1 MVENRPFLKFLTHF
15 ILIVGIII
23 ICFPVYVA
31 IIASTHSSSEF
42 SSGIIPL
49 LPGKYGLENYQTIF
63 GDGLV
68 QLGLP
73 RLWPLLMN
81 SFIMAIGIS
90 IGKIIISLF
99 SAYAIVYMRF
109 PFRKTAFALIFVT
122 MMLPIEV
129 RIIPTYTVVAHLG
142 MINSYGGMIIPLIAS
157 ATATF
162 LFRQFFLTVPDE
174 LLEAA
179 RVDGAGPFK
188 FFKDILLPLSKSN
201 IAALFIIMF
210 IYGWIQYLWP
220 LIVTTD
226 QNHQTILVI
235 LKQLI
240 VESLQHEPQW
250 NILMAVSVV
259 AMLPPV
265 LIVICMQRLFVKGLI
280 EAEK

>member
-1 MVENRPFLKFLTHF
+1 MVENRPVLKFLTH
-15 ILIVGIII
+15 ITLIVGIII

-31 IIASTHSSSEF
+31 IIASTHSSAAF
-42 SSGIIPL
+42 NSGTLPL
-49 LPGKYGLENYQTIF
+49 LPGKYTLENYKTIF
-63 GDGLV
+63 GDGLA

-73 RLWPLLMN
+73 NLWPLLMN
-81 SFIMAIGIS
+81 SLIMALGIS
-90 IGKIIISLF
+90 IGKIIISLL

-109 PFRKTAFALIFVT
+109 PFRKTAFVLIFVT
-122 MMLPIEV
+122 LMLPVEV
-129 RIIPTYTVVAHLG
+129 RILPTYEVVAKLG
-142 MINSYGGMIIPLIAS
+142 MIDTYSGMIIPLIAS

-162 LFRQFFLTVPDE
+162 LFRQFFLTIPDE

-179 RVDGAGPFK
+179 RVDGAGPVK

-220 LIVTTD
+220 LIITTD
-226 QNHQTILVI
+226 QKHQTILII

-240 VESLQHEPQW
+240 VESLQHDPQW

-259 AMLPPV
+259 AMVPPV
-265 LIVICMQRLFVKGLI
+265 LVVIFMQRLFIKGLI
-280 EAEK
+280 ETEK

>member
-1 MVENRPFLKFLTHF
+1 MVENRPILRFMTHL
-15 ILIVGIII
+15 ILICGIVV

-31 IIASTHSSSEF
+31 IIASTHSSASF
-42 SSGIIPL
+42 NAGTLPL
-49 LPGKYGLENYQTIF
+49 LPGKYALENYTTIF
-63 GDGLV
+63 SDKLV

-73 RLWPLLMN
+73 RLGPLLIN
-81 SFIMAIGIS
+81 SFIMALGIS
-90 IGKIIISLF
+90 FGKIIISLF

-122 MMLPIEV
+122 LMLPVEV
-129 RIIPTYTVVAHLG
+129 RIIPTYIVVAKLG
-142 MINSYGGMIIPLIAS
+142 MINTYSGMIIPLIAS

-210 IYGWIQYLWP
+210 IYGWVQYLWP

-226 QNHQTILVI
+226 QEHQTVLVI

-240 VESLQHEPQW
+240 VESLQHDPQW
-250 NILMAVSVV
+250 NILMAISVV
-259 AMLPPV
+259 AMVPPV
-265 LIVICMQRLFVKGLI
+265 LIVIFMQRLFVKGLI
-280 EAEK
+280 ETEK

>member
-15 ILIVGIII
+15 ILIIGILI

-31 IIASTHSSSEF
+31 IIASTHN
-42 SSGIIPL
+42 SGTFNTGTLPL
-49 LPGKYGLENYQTIF
+49 LPGQYGLENYKIIF

-109 PFRKTAFALIFVT
+109 PFRKTAFALIFIT
-122 MMLPIEV
+122 LMLPIEI
-129 RIIPTYTVVAHLG
+129 RIIPTYAIVAQLG
-142 MINSYGGMIIPLIAS
+142 MINTYSGMIIPLIAS

-179 RVDGAGPFK
+179 RVDGAGPLK

-220 LIVTTD
+220 LIITTD
-226 QNHQTILVI
+226 QDHQTILVI
-235 LKQLI
+235 LKQLV
-240 VESLQHEPQW
+240 VESLQHDPQW

-259 AMLPPV
+259 AMAPPV
-265 LIVICMQRLFVKGLI
+265 LVVIFMQRLFVKGLI
-280 EAEK
+280 ETEK

>member
-1 MVENRPFLKFLTHF
+1 MVENRPVLKFLTH
-15 ILIVGIII
+15 ITLIVGIII

-31 IIASTHSSSEF
+31 IIASTHSSAAF
-42 SSGIIPL
+42 TSGVLPL
-49 LPGKYGLENYQTIF
+49 LPGKYALENYKTIF
-63 GDGLV
+63 GNGLS
-68 QLGLP
+68 QRGLP
-73 RLWPLLMN
+73 NLWPLLMN
-81 SFIMAIGIS
+81 SLIMALGIS
-90 IGKIIISLF
+90 IGKIIISLL

-109 PFRKTAFALIFVT
+109 PFRKTAFVLIFVT
-122 MMLPIEV
+122 LMLPVEV
-129 RIIPTYTVVAHLG
+129 RILPTYVVVAKLG
-142 MINSYGGMIIPLIAS
+142 MIDSYSGMIIPLIAS

-220 LIVTTD
+220 LIITTN
-226 QNHQTILVI
+226 QNHQTILII

-240 VESLQHEPQW
+240 IESLQHDPQW
-250 NILMAVSVV
+250 NILMAVSIV
-259 AMLPPV
+259 AMVPPV
-265 LIVICMQRLFVKGLI
+265 LVVIFMQRLFIKGLI
-280 EAEK
+280 ETEK

>member
-1 MVENRPFLKFLTHF
+1 MVENRPILKSLTHL

-31 IIASTHSSSEF
+31 IIASTHSSAAF
-42 SSGIIPL
+42 SSGTLPL
-49 LPGKYGLENYQTIF
+49 LPGDHTLENYKTIF

-73 RLWPLLMN
+73 SLWPLLMN
-81 SFIMAIGIS
+81 SLIMAFGIS

-109 PFRKTAFALIFVT
+109 PFRKTTFALIFIT
-122 MMLPIEV
+122 LMLPVEV
-129 RIIPTYTVVAHLG
+129 RIIPTYAIVAQLG
-142 MINSYGGMIIPLIAS
+142 MINTYGGMIIPLIAS

-179 RVDGAGPFK
+179 RVDGAGPFR

-220 LIVTTD
+220 LIATTD
-226 QNHQTILVI
+226 QNHQTILII

-240 VESLQHEPQW
+240 VESVQHNPQW

-259 AMLPPV
+259 AMVPPV
-265 LIVICMQRLFVKGLI
+265 LIVICMQRLFIKGLI
-280 EAEK
+280 ETEK

>member
-1 MVENRPFLKFLTHF
+1 MVENRPLLKFLTHI

-31 IIASTHSSSEF
+31 IIASTHSSAAF
-42 SSGIIPL
+42 NSGTLPL
-49 LPGKYGLENYQTIF
+49 LPGEHALENYKTIF
-63 GDGLV
+63 GDGLAR
-68 QLGLP
+68 LGLP
-73 RLWPLLMN
+73 NLWPLLLN
-81 SFIMAIGIS
+81 SLIMALGIS
-90 IGKIIISLF
+90 IGKIIISLL

-109 PFRKTAFALIFVT
+109 PFRKTAFILIFVT
-122 MMLPIEV
+122 LMLPVEV
-129 RIIPTYTVVAHLG
+129 RILPTYAVVAKLG
-142 MINSYGGMIIPLIAS
+142 MIDTYSGMIIPLIAS

-220 LIVTTD
+220 LIITTD
-226 QNHQTILVI
+226 QNHQTILII

-240 VESLQHEPQW
+240 VESLQHDPQW

-259 AMLPPV
+259 AMVPPV
-265 LIVICMQRLFVKGLI
+265 LVVVFMQRLFIKGLI
-280 EAEK
+280 ETEK

>member
-1 MVENRPFLKFLTHF
+1 MVENRPVLRFMTHL

-31 IIASTHSSSEF
+31 IIASTHSSASF
-42 SSGIIPL
+42 SAGSLPL
-49 LPGKYGLENYQTIF
+49 LPGKYTIENYTAIF
-63 GDGLV
+63 GDKLM

-73 RLWPLLMN
+73 RLGPLLMN
-81 SFIMAIGIS
+81 SFIMAFGIS
-90 IGKIIISLF
+90 IGKIIISLL

-109 PFRKTAFALIFVT
+109 PFRKTAFALIFIT
-122 MMLPIEV
+122 LMLPVEV
-129 RIIPTYTVVAHLG
+129 RIIPTYIVVAKFG
-142 MINSYGGMIIPLIAS
+142 MINTYSGMIIPLIAS

-226 QNHQTILVI
+226 QKHQTVLVI

-240 VESLQHEPQW
+240 VESLQHDPQW
-250 NILMAVSVV
+250 NILMAISVV
-259 AMLPPV
+259 TMIPPV
-265 LIVICMQRLFVKGLI
+265 LIVIFMQRLFVKGLI
-280 EAEK
+280 ETEK

>member
-1 MVENRPFLKFLTHF
+1 M
-15 ILIVGIII
+15 VGIVII
-23 ICFPVYVA
+23 FLPVYVA
-31 IIASTHSSSEF
+31 IIASTHSSAAF
-42 SSGIIPL
+42 NSGTLPL
-49 LPGKYGLENYQTIF
+49 LPGNSTLENYKTIF

-73 RLWPLLMN
+73 KLWPLLMN
-81 SFIMAIGIS
+81 SLIMALGIS

-109 PFRKTAFALIFVT
+109 PFRKTAFALIFIT
-122 MMLPIEV
+122 LMLPVEV
-129 RIIPTYTVVAHLG
+129 RIIPTYAVVAQLS
-142 MINSYGGMIIPLIAS
+142 MINTYGGMIIPLIAS

-210 IYGWIQYLWP
+210 IYGWVQYLWP

-226 QNHQTILVI
+226 QNHQTILII

-240 VESLQHEPQW
+240 VESLQHDPQW
-250 NILMAVSVV
+250 NLLMAVSVV
-259 AMLPPV
+259 AMVPPV
-265 LIVICMQRLFVKGLI
+265 LVVICMQRLFVKGLI
-280 EAEK
+280 ETEK

>member
-1 MVENRPFLKFLTHF
+1 MVENRPILKFMTHL
-15 ILIVGIII
+15 IIIVGIIV
-23 ICFPVYVA
+23 ICFPIYVA
-31 IIASTHSSSEF
+31 IIASTHSSASF
-42 SSGIIPL
+42 NAGALPL
-49 LPGKYGLENYQTIF
+49 LPGKYAIENYTVIF
-63 GDGLV
+63 GDKLA

-73 RLWPLLMN
+73 RLGPLLMN
-81 SFIMAIGIS
+81 SFIMAFGIS
-90 IGKIIISLF
+90 IGKILISLF

-109 PFRKTAFALIFVT
+109 PFRKTAFALIFIT
-122 MMLPIEV
+122 LMLPVEV
-129 RIIPTYTVVAHLG
+129 RIIPTYVVIAKLG
-142 MINSYGGMIIPLIAS
+142 MINTYSGMIIPLIAS

-210 IYGWIQYLWP
+210 IYGWVQYLWP

-240 VESLQHEPQW
+240 VESLQHDPQW
-250 NILMAVSVV
+250 NILMAIAVV
-259 AMLPPV
+259 AMIPPV
-265 LIVICMQRLFVKGLI
+265 LIVILMQRLFVKGLI
-280 EAEK
+280 ETEK

>member
-1 MVENRPFLKFLTHF
+1 MVENRPILKALTHLV
-15 ILIVGIII
+15 LIIGIII
-23 ICFPVYVA
+23 ICFPVYIA
-31 IIASTHSSSEF
+31 IIASTHSSEAF
-42 SSGIIPL
+42 NSGTLPL
-49 LPGKYGLENYQTIF
+49 LPGSYTLENYKTIF
-63 GDGLV
+63 GDGLS

-73 RLWPLLMN
+73 NLWPLLMN
-81 SFIMAIGIS
+81 SLIMAIGIS
-90 IGKIIISLF
+90 VGKIIISIL

-109 PFRKTAFALIFVT
+109 PFRKTAFALIFIT
-122 MMLPIEV
+122 LMLPVEI
-129 RIIPTYTVVAHLG
+129 RIIPTYTVVAQLG

-210 IYGWIQYLWP
+210 IYGWVQYLWP

-226 QNHQTILVI
+226 QNHQTILII

-240 VESLQHEPQW
+240 VESIQHDPQW

-259 AMLPPV
+259 AMVPPV
-265 LIVICMQRLFVKGLI
+265 LVVICMQRLFIKGLI
-280 EAEK
+280 ETEK

>member
-1 MVENRPFLKFLTHF
+1 MVENRPILRFITHI
-15 ILIVGIII
+15 ILIVGIVV

-31 IIASTHSSSEF
+31 VIASTHSSASF
-42 SSGIIPL
+42 NSGILPL
-49 LPGKYGLENYQTIF
+49 LPGKYALENYTMIF
-63 GDGLV
+63 GDKLT

-73 RLWPLLMN
+73 RLGPLLMN
-81 SFIMAIGIS
+81 SLIIALSIS
-90 IGKIIISLF
+90 IGKVIISLF

-109 PFRKTAFALIFVT
+109 PFRKTAFSLIFVT
-122 MMLPIEV
+122 LMLPIEV
-129 RIIPTYTVVAHLG
+129 RIIPTYAVVAKLN
-142 MINSYGGMIIPLIAS
+142 MINTYSGMIIPLIAS

-179 RVDGAGPFK
+179 RIDGAGPIK
-188 FFKDILLPLSKSN
+188 FFKDILLPLSKNN
-201 IAALFIIMF
+201 ISALFIIMF

-259 AMLPPV
+259 AMIPPV
-265 LIVICMQRLFVKGLI
+265 LVVIFMQRLFIKGLI
-280 EAEK
+280 EMEK

>member
-1 MVENRPFLKFLTHF
+1 MVENRPFLKFFTHF
-15 ILIVGIII
+15 ILIIGILI
-23 ICFPVYVA
+23 ICFPVYIA
-31 IIASTHSSSEF
+31 IIASTHNSATF
-42 SSGIIPL
+42 NAGTLPL
-49 LPGKYGLENYQTIF
+49 LPGQYGLENYKTIF

-90 IGKIIISLF
+90 IGKITISLF

-109 PFRKTAFALIFVT
+109 PFRKTAFALIFIT
-122 MMLPIEV
+122 LMLPIEV
-129 RIIPTYTVVAHLG
+129 RIIPTYTIVAQLG
-142 MINSYGGMIIPLIAS
+142 MINTYSGMIIPLIAS

-179 RVDGAGPFK
+179 RVDGAGPLK

-235 LKQLI
+235 LKQLV
-240 VESLQHEPQW
+240 VESLQHDPQW

-259 AMLPPV
+259 AMTPPV
-265 LIVICMQRLFVKGLI
+265 LVVIFMQRLFVKGLI
-280 EAEK
+280 ETEK

>member
-1 MVENRPFLKFLTHF
+1 MVENRPILKFLTHL
-15 ILIVGIII
+15 ILIVGILI

-31 IIASTHSSSEF
+31 IIASTHSSTAF
-42 SSGIIPL
+42 SSGILPL
-49 LPGKYGLENYQTIF
+49 LPGKHTLENYKTIF
-63 GDGLV
+63 GDGLA

-73 RLWPLLMN
+73 KLWPLLIN
-81 SFIMAIGIS
+81 SLIMALGIS

-109 PFRKTAFALIFVT
+109 PLRKTAFALIFIT
-122 MMLPIEV
+122 LMLPVEV
-129 RIIPTYTVVAHLG
+129 RIIPTYAVVAQLG
-142 MINSYGGMIIPLIAS
+142 MINTYGGMIIPLIAS

-226 QNHQTILVI
+226 QNHQTILII
-235 LKQLI
+235 LKQLV
-240 VESLQHEPQW
+240 VESIQHDPQW

-259 AMLPPV
+259 AMVPPV
-265 LIVICMQRLFVKGLI
+265 LVVICMQRLFIKGLI
-280 EAEK
+280 ETEK

>member
-1 MVENRPFLKFLTHF
+1 MVENRPALKFLTHL

-31 IIASTHSSSEF
+31 IIASTHSSTAF
-42 SSGIIPL
+42 NSGTFPL
-49 LPGKYGLENYQTIF
+49 LPGEHTLENYKTIF
-63 GDGLV
+63 GDGLA
-68 QLGLP
+68 QLGFP
-73 RLWPLLMN
+73 HLWPLLMN
-81 SFIMAIGIS
+81 SFIMALGIS
-90 IGKIIISLF
+90 AGKIIISLL

-109 PFRKTAFALIFVT
+109 PFRKTAFVLIFVT
-122 MMLPIEV
+122 LMLPIEV
-129 RIIPTYTVVAHLG
+129 RIFPTYVVVAKLG
-142 MINSYGGMIIPLIAS
+142 MIDTYSGMIIPLIAS

-188 FFKDILLPLSKSN
+188 FFKDILLPLSTTN

-210 IYGWIQYLWP
+210 IYGWMQYLWP
-220 LIVTTD
+220 LIITTD
-226 QNHQTILVI
+226 QNHQTILLI

-240 VESLQHEPQW
+240 VESLQHDPQW

-259 AMLPPV
+259 AMVPPV
-265 LIVICMQRLFVKGLI
+265 LVVIFMQRLFIKGFV
-280 EAEK
+280 ETEK

>member
-1 MVENRPFLKFLTHF
+1 MVENRPILRFMTHL
-15 ILIVGIII
+15 ILIAGIII

-31 IIASTHSSSEF
+31 IIASTHSSASF
-42 SSGIIPL
+42 NTGTIPL
-49 LPGKYGLENYQTIF
+49 LPGKYALENYTTIF
-63 GDGLV
+63 SDKLV

-73 RLWPLLMN
+73 RLGPLLIN
-81 SFIMAIGIS
+81 SFIMALGIS

-122 MMLPIEV
+122 LMLPVEV
-129 RIIPTYTVVAHLG
+129 RIIPTYTVVADLG
-142 MINSYGGMIIPLIAS
+142 MINTYSGMIIPLIAS

-179 RVDGAGPFK
+179 RIDGAGPFK

-210 IYGWIQYLWP
+210 IYGWVQYLWP

-226 QNHQTILVI
+226 QDHQTILVI

-240 VESLQHEPQW
+240 VESLQHDPQW
-250 NILMAVSVV
+250 NILMAISVV
-259 AMLPPV
+259 AMVPPV
-265 LIVICMQRLFVKGLI
+265 LIVIFMQRLFVKGLI
-280 EAEK
+280 ETEK

>member
-1 MVENRPFLKFLTHF
+1 MVENRPVLKFLTH
-15 ILIVGIII
+15 ITLIVGIII

-31 IIASTHSSSEF
+31 IIASTHSSAVF
-42 SSGIIPL
+42 NSGTLPL
-49 LPGKYGLENYQTIF
+49 LPGQYALENYKIIF
-63 GDGLV
+63 GNGLS
-68 QLGLP
+68 QHGLP
-73 RLWPLLMN
+73 NLWPLLMN
-81 SFIMAIGIS
+81 SLIMALGIS
-90 IGKIIISLF
+90 IGKIIISLL

-109 PFRKTAFALIFVT
+109 PFRKIAFVLIFVT
-122 MMLPIEV
+122 LMLPVEV
-129 RIIPTYTVVAHLG
+129 RILPTYMVVAKLG
-142 MINSYGGMIIPLIAS
+142 MIDTYSGMIIPLIAS

-179 RVDGAGPFK
+179 RIDGAGPFK

-220 LIVTTD
+220 LIITTD
-226 QNHQTILVI
+226 QNHQTILII

-240 VESLQHEPQW
+240 VESLQHDPQW

-259 AMLPPV
+259 AMVPPV
-265 LIVICMQRLFVKGLI
+265 LVVIFMQRLFIKGLI
-280 EAEK
+280 ETEK

>member
-1 MVENRPFLKFLTHF
+1 MVENRPFLTFLTHL

-31 IIASTHSSSEF
+31 IIASTHNSAAF
-42 SSGIIPL
+42 SSGTIPL
-49 LPGKYGLENYQTIF
+49 LPGQYTLENYKIIL
-63 GDGLV
+63 GDGLA

-73 RLWPLLMN
+73 NLLPLLIN
-81 SFIMAIGIS
+81 SLIMAIGIS
-90 IGKIIISLF
+90 VGKIIISLF

-109 PFRKTAFALIFVT
+109 PFRKMAFALIFVT
-122 MMLPIEV
+122 LMLPIEV
-129 RIIPTYTVVAHLG
+129 RIIPTYAVVAQLN
-142 MINSYGGMIIPLIAS
+142 MINTYSGMIIPLIAS

-162 LFRQFFLTVPDE
+162 LFRQFFLTIPDE

-188 FFKDILLPLSKSN
+188 FFKDILLPLSKNN

-210 IYGWIQYLWP
+210 VYGWVQYLWP
-220 LIVTTD
+220 LLVMTD
-226 QNHQTILVI
+226 QDHQTILII

-240 VESLQHEPQW
+240 VESLQHDPQW

-259 AMLPPV
+259 AMVPPV
-265 LIVICMQRLFVKGLI
+265 LVVICMHRLFVKGLI
-280 EAEK
+280 EMEK

>member
-1 MVENRPFLKFLTHF
+1 MVENRPVLKFLTH
-15 ILIVGIII
+15 ITLIVGIII

-31 IIASTHSSSEF
+31 IIASTHSSTAF
-42 SSGIIPL
+42 NSGTLPL
-49 LPGKYGLENYQTIF
+49 LLGEHALENYKTIF
-63 GDGLV
+63 GNGLS
-68 QLGLP
+68 QRGLP
-73 RLWPLLMN
+73 NLWLLLMN
-81 SFIMAIGIS
+81 SLIMAFGIS
-90 IGKIIISLF
+90 IGKIIISLL

-109 PFRKTAFALIFVT
+109 PFRKTAFVLIFVT
-122 MMLPIEV
+122 LMLPVEV
-129 RIIPTYTVVAHLG
+129 RILPTYAVVAKLG
-142 MINSYGGMIIPLIAS
+142 MIDTYSGMIIPLIAS

-220 LIVTTD
+220 LIITTD

-240 VESLQHEPQW
+240 VESLQHDPQW

-259 AMLPPV
+259 AMVPPV
-265 LIVICMQRLFVKGLI
+265 LVVIFMQRLFIKGLI
-280 EAEK
+280 ETEK

>member
-1 MVENRPFLKFLTHF
+1 MVENRPFLKFLTHLV
-15 ILIVGIII
+15 LIVGVIV

-31 IIASTHSSSEF
+31 IIASTHNSAIF
-42 SSGIIPL
+42 NSGMLPL
-49 LPGKYGLENYQTIF
+49 LPGKYGLENYKMIF
-63 GDGLV
+63 GGNLV

-73 RLWPLLMN
+73 PLWTLLMN
-81 SFIMAIGIS
+81 SLIMAIGIS
-90 IGKIIISLF
+90 VGKIIISLL

-122 MMLPIEV
+122 LMLPIEV
-129 RIIPTYTVVAHLG
+129 RIIPTFTVVAQLG
-142 MINSYGGMIIPLIAS
+142 MINTYSGMIIPLIAS

-179 RVDGAGPFK
+179 RVDGAGPLK
-188 FFKDILLPLSKSN
+188 FFKDILLPLSRSN

-210 IYGWIQYLWP
+210 IYGWVQYLWP
-220 LIVTTD
+220 LIATTD

-235 LKQLI
+235 LKQLV
-240 VESLQHEPQW
+240 VESLQHDPQW

-259 AMLPPV
+259 AMVPPV
-265 LIVICMQRLFVKGLI
+265 LVVIFMQRLFIKGLI
-280 EAEK
+280 ETEK